1 VSPSPIGT
9 SIDRAIEILRN
20 GGVIGFPTETVYG
33 LAADASNCLAVDRI
47 FDIKGRPRNHPLI
60 VHLDSLAEARLW
72 SADWSASAE
81 ILGALFWPGPLT
93 VIVTKALTVH
103 REVTGGLETLALRV
117 PNHAVAL
124 EVLRGLEGGIA
135 APSANKFGKVSPTTA
150 EHVLADLGSE
160 VDYILD
166 GGPCSIGLESTIVDC
181 SAHTIQILRPGAI
194 SLELISQVLPIAEH
208 MTGPSRAPG
217 MLESH
222 YAPTCRLTVVADMN
236 EAQSLLGTHAATQQ
250 VRIIDGSSDPSL
262 FATQMYSQLRQ
273 CDDDGI
279 DQAIVVLPSPNG
291 IGHAIRDR
299 LLKAAHGAQSQSH

>member
-1 VSPSPIGT
+1 MSSSPIGT
-9 SIDRAIEILRN
+9 SIDRALEILRN

-33 LAADASNCLAVDRI
+33 LAADASNSVAINRI

-103 REVTGGLETLALRV
+103 LEVTGGLETLALRV

-181 SAHTIQILRPGAI
+181 SAHTIQILRPGGI
-194 SLELISQVLPIAEH
+194 SSELISQVLPITEH

-250 VRIIDGSSDPSL
+250 VRIIDGSSDPTL

-279 DQAIVVLPSPNG
+279 DQAIVVLPSPKG
-291 IGHAIRDR
+291 IGSAIRDR
-299 LLKAAHGAQSQSH
+299 LLKAAHGAQNQSH

>member
-1 VSPSPIGT
+1 MSSSPIGT
-9 SIDRAIEILRN
+9 SIDRALEILRN

-33 LAADASNCLAVDRI
+33 LAADASNSVAINRI

-103 REVTGGLETLALRV
+103 LEVTGGLETLALRV

-181 SAHTIQILRPGAI
+181 SAHTIQILRPGGI
-194 SLELISQVLPIAEH
+194 SRELISQVLPVSEH

-250 VRIIDGSSDPSL
+250 VRIIDGSSDPTL

>member
-1 VSPSPIGT
+1 MSSSPIGT
-9 SIDRAIEILRN
+9 SIDRALEILRN

-33 LAADASNCLAVDRI
+33 LAADASNSVAVNRI

-103 REVTGGLETLALRV
+103 HEVTGGLETLALRV

-181 SAHTIQILRPGAI
+181 SAHTIQILRPGGI

-299 LLKAAHGAQSQSH
+299 LLKAAHGAQNQSH

>member
-1 VSPSPIGT
+1 MSSSPVGT
-9 SIDRAIEILRN
+9 SIDRALEILRN

-33 LAADASNCLAVDRI
+33 LAADASNSVAINRI

-103 REVTGGLETLALRV
+103 LEVTGGLETLALRV

-181 SAHTIQILRPGAI
+181 SAHTIQILRPGGI
-194 SLELISQVLPIAEH
+194 SRELISQVLPISEH

-250 VRIIDGSSDPSL
+250 VRIIDGSSDPTL

-279 DQAIVVLPSPNG
+279 EQAIVVLPSPNG
-291 IGHAIRDR
+291 IGSAIRDR
-299 LLKAAHGAQSQSH
+299 LLKAAHAAQNQSH

>member
-1 VSPSPIGT
+1 MSSSPIGT

-33 LAADASNCLAVDRI
+33 LAADASNSVAVNRI

-93 VIVTKALTVH
+93 VIVAKALTVQH
-103 REVTGGLETLALRV
+103 EVTGGLETIALRV

-181 SAHTIQILRPGAI
+181 SAHSIQILRPGGI

-208 MTGPSRAPG
+208 MNGPSRAPG

-236 EAQSLLGTHAATQQ
+236 EAQSLLETQIATQQ
-250 VRIIDGSSDPSL
+250 VRIIDGSSDPTL

-299 LLKAAHGAQSQSH
+299 LLKAAHGAQNQSH

>member
-1 VSPSPIGT
+1 MSSSPIGT
-9 SIDRAIEILRN
+9 SIERALEILRN

-33 LAADASNCLAVDRI
+33 LAADASNSVAINRI

-60 VHLDSLAEARLW
+60 VHLDSLAEARHW

-103 REVTGGLETLALRV
+103 LEVTGGLETLALRV

-181 SAHTIQILRPGAI
+181 SAHTIQILRPGGI

-250 VRIIDGSSDPSL
+250 VRIIDGSSDPTS

>member
-1 VSPSPIGT
+1 MSSSPIGT
-9 SIDRAIEILRN
+9 SIERAIEVLRN

-33 LAADASNCLAVDRI
+33 LAADASNSVAVNRI

-60 VHLDSLAEARLW
+60 VHLDSLAEARRW

-103 REVTGGLETLALRV
+103 LEVTGGLETLALRV

-150 EHVLADLGSE
+150 EHVLADLGSQ

-181 SAHTIQILRPGAI
+181 SANIIQILRPGGI
-194 SLELISQVLPIAEH
+194 SRELISQVVPVAEQV
-208 MTGPSRAPG
+208 TGPSRAPG

-222 YAPTCRLTVVADMN
+222 YAPTCRLTVVADLN
-236 EAQSLLGTHAATQQ
+236 EAQSLLANQVANQK
-250 VRIIDGSSDPSL
+250 VRIINGSSDPTL

-279 DQAIVVLPSPNG
+279 DQAIVVLPTPNG
-291 IGHAIRDR
+291 IGSAIRDR
-299 LLKAAHGAQSQSH
+299 LLKAAHGAQTQSH